1 MPNNSITTEVEIEEF
16 EPDDFGEN
24 DFGFILGPDGDLKS
38 FSIPEHLME
47 NPPEEVIMILRH
59 VTSRHRY
66 LYTLNN
72 QRSSSI
78 DSCSRCWSQCGYE

>member
-1 MPNNSITTEVEIEEF
+1 MPNNTITTEVEIEEF

-47 NPPEEVIMILRH
+47 NPPEEVIMILQLFGIEDVH
-59 VTSRHRY
+59 EITHR
-66 LYTLNN
+66 TLH
-72 QRSSSI
+72 
-78 DSCSRCWSQCGYE
+78 